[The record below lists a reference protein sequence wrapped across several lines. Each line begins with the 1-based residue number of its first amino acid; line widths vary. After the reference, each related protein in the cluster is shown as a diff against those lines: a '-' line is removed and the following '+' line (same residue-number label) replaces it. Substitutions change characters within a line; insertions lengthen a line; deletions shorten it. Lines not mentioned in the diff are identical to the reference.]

1 MAIPGDEPD
10 LDAEIARAQADI
22 AAGRILEAVDR
33 LQTLIEVPIYD
44 HRLQYTMAAA
54 LGAVGDA
61 DGQQSWLL
69 DAQTFHALQA
79 ISEQDGVDMGRFVSE
94 PSYALQ
100 IGEQAYADGKMGLAS
115 AAFGQVAPQPGAPF
129 NVIMRWGLS
138 LLHQG
143 RIPEAITAFTLAADT
158 YKSSMAHEFLLYACF
173 FAEDGVRL
181 HAAEARRWAQLYA
194 PSYDPADRSF
204 ANPDLSGRKL
214 RVGYVAPSFLRS
226 QLRQFLVPV
235 LENHDLERVD
245 VFIYC
250 ADPNTETGIRATAV
264 RGIGALSDVDAA
276 SLIASDGIDVLVDL
290 WGHTSGGR
298 LGVFALKA
306 APIQAAWINYVQTT
320 GLAAMDY
327 VLHADGTQAPGDEA
341 LFVEEIWRLGPI
353 AAPFRPG
360 ERLDPTPTPALA
372 NGYVTFASFNHPARL
387 NDATVA
393 AWAAI
398 LKGRAGSKLLLKYR
412 YFVDP
417 VLQQAV
423 LARFLGHG
431 VTAEQIVFEG
441 HSTGPDYLKSFGRID
456 LALDPSPAPGGTTS
470 SEAVS
475 NGVPLLTLRGPDFY
489 SRIGTLRLEP
499 LSLHQL
505 VAESWE
511 DYVARALALTEDL
524 AALDALRAQV
534 QPRFEASPLRDEAG
548 FTAILED
555 AFRQMFARWKAAS

>member
-1 MAIPGDEPD
+1 MDIPGDEPD
-10 LDAEIARAQADI
+10 LDAEIARAQSDI
-22 AAGRILEAVDR
+22 AAGRVIAAVDR

-44 HRLQYTMAAA
+44 HRLHYAMAAA
-54 LGAVGDA
+54 LGAVGDPE
-61 DGQQSWLL
+61 GQQSWLL

-79 ISEQDGVDMGRFVSE
+79 ISEQADMARFVSE
-94 PSYALQ
+94 PNYALQ
-100 IGEQAYADGKMGLAS
+100 IGEQAYSDGKMGLAS
-115 AAFGQVAPQPGAPF
+115 AAFGQVAPLPGAPF

-143 RIPEAITAFTLAADT
+143 RIPEAITAFNLAADT
-158 YKSSMAHEFLLYACF
+158 FQSSMAHEFLLYACF
-173 FAEDGVRL
+173 FAQDGVRL

-194 PSYDPADRSF
+194 PAPADRPF
-204 ANPDLSGRKL
+204 ANPDLAGRKL
-214 RVGYVAPSFLRS
+214 RIGYVAPTLLRS
-226 QLRQFLVPV
+226 QLRQFIVPV
-235 LENHDLERVD
+235 LEHHDLASVD

-250 ADPNTETGIRATAV
+250 ADPATETGIRATAV

-276 SLIASDGIDVLVDL
+276 SLIAGDGLDVLVDL

-298 LGVFALKA
+298 LGVFALKP
-306 APIQAAWINYVQTT
+306 APVQAAWINYVQTT
-320 GLAAMDY
+320 GLAAIDY
-327 VLHADGTQAPGDEA
+327 VLHADGTQAADDDE

-353 AAPFRPG
+353 AVPFRPG

-398 LKGRAGSKLLLKYR
+398 LKGRPGSRLLLKYR

-417 VLQQAV
+417 VLQAAV
-423 LARFLGHG
+423 LARFLGQG
-431 VTAEQIVFEG
+431 VTAERIVFEG

-499 LSLHQL
+499 LGLHQL
-505 VAESWE
+505 VAESWD
-511 DYVARALALTEDL
+511 DYVAKALDLTEDL
-524 AALDALRAQV
+524 AALDALRAEIR
-534 QPRFEASPLRDEAG
+534 PRFEASPLRDEAG
-548 FTAILED
+548 FTAILEV
-555 AFRQMFARWKAAS
+555 AFRQMFERWKTGA

>member
-1 MAIPGDEPD
+1 MDIPGDEPD
-10 LDAEIARAQADI
+10 LDTEIDRAQADI
-22 AAGRILEAVDR
+22 AAGAIVEAVER
-33 LQTLIEVPIYD
+33 LQSLIEVPIYD
-44 HRLQYTMAAA
+44 HRLHYAMAAA

-61 DGQQSWLL
+61 DGQQSWLQ

-94 PSYALQ
+94 PSYALEVGQ
-100 IGEQAYADGKMGLAS
+100 KAYSEGRMGLAS
-115 AAFGQVAPQPGAPF
+115 AAFAQVAPQPGAPL
-129 NVIMRWGLS
+129 NAILQWGLS

-143 RIPEAITAFTLAADT
+143 RIPEAITAFSLGADT
-158 YKSSMAHEFLLYACF
+158 YRNSMAHEFLLYACF
-173 FAEDGVRL
+173 FAPDGVRL

-194 PSYDPADRSF
+194 PSPADRPF
-204 ANPDLSGRKL
+204 ANPDLTGRKL
-214 RVGYVAPSFLRS
+214 RIGYVAPSFLRS
-226 QLRQFLVPV
+226 QLRQFIVPV
-235 LENHDLERVD
+235 LENHDLDELE

-250 ADPNTETGIRATAV
+250 ADPATETGIRASAV
-264 RGIGALSDVDAA
+264 RGIGTLSDIDAA
-276 SLIASDGIDVLVDL
+276 SLIASDGLDVLVDL
-290 WGHTSGGR
+290 WGHTAGGR
-298 LGVFALKA
+298 LGVFALKP

-320 GLAAMDY
+320 GLTAMDY
-327 VLHADGTQAPGDEA
+327 VLHAEGTKAPDDDE
-341 LFVEEIWRLGPI
+341 LFVEQIWRLGPI

-360 ERLDPTPTPALA
+360 ERLDPTPTPSLA

-387 NDATVA
+387 NDATLA

-398 LKGRAGSKLLLKYR
+398 LKGRAGSRLLLKYR

-417 VLQQAV
+417 VLQQAL

-441 HSTGPDYLKSFGRID
+441 HSAGPDYLKSFGRID

-499 LSLHQL
+499 LGLHDL
-505 VAESWE
+505 VAESWD
-511 DYVARALALTEDL
+511 DYIAKALALTEDL

-534 QPRFEASPLRDEAG
+534 RPRFEASPIRDEAG
-548 FTAILED
+548 FTRILED
-555 AFRQMFARWKAAS
+555 AFRQMFVRWKAPV

>member
-1 MAIPGDEPD
+1 MDIPGDEPD
-10 LDAEIARAQADI
+10 LDTEIARAQADI
-22 AAGRILEAVDR
+22 ATGAIVEAVER
-33 LQTLIEVPIYD
+33 LQSLIEVPIYD
-44 HRLQYTMAAA
+44 HRLHYAMAAA

-61 DGQQSWLL
+61 DGQQSWLQ

-79 ISEQDGVDMGRFVSE
+79 ISEQADMGRFVSE
-94 PSYALQ
+94 PSYALE
-100 IGEQAYADGKMGLAS
+100 IGQKAYSEGRMGLAS
-115 AAFGQVAPQPGAPF
+115 AAFAQAAPHPGAPL
-129 NVIMRWGLS
+129 NAILQWGLS

-143 RIPEAITAFTLAADT
+143 RIPEAITAFSLGADT
-158 YKSSMAHEFLLYACF
+158 YRSSIAHEFLLYACF
-173 FAEDGVRL
+173 FAPDGVRL

-194 PSYDPADRSF
+194 PPSVDRPF
-204 ANPDLSGRKL
+204 GNPDLTGRKL
-214 RVGYVAPSFLRS
+214 RIGYVAPSFLRS
-226 QLRQFLVPV
+226 QLRQFIVPV
-235 LENHDLERVD
+235 LENHDLGSLD

-250 ADPNTETGIRATAV
+250 ADPATETGIRATAV
-264 RGIGALSDVDAA
+264 RGIGTLSDLDAA
-276 SLIASDGIDVLVDL
+276 SLIASDGLDVLVDL
-290 WGHTSGGR
+290 WGHTAGGR
-298 LGVFALKA
+298 LGVFALKP

-327 VLHADGTQAPGDEA
+327 VLHADGTKAPDDDE
-341 LFVEEIWRLGPI
+341 LFVEQVWRLGPI

-387 NDATVA
+387 NDATLA

-398 LKGRAGSKLLLKYR
+398 LKGRAGSRLLLKYR

-417 VLQQAV
+417 VLQQAL

-431 VTAEQIVFEG
+431 VTAEQVVFEG

-499 LSLHQL
+499 LGLHDL
-505 VAESWE
+505 VAESWD
-511 DYVARALALTEDL
+511 DYIAKALALTEDL

-534 QPRFEASPLRDEAG
+534 RPRFEASPIRDEAG
-548 FTAILED
+548 FTKILEN
-555 AFRQMFARWKAAS
+555 AFRQMFARWKAP

>member
-1 MAIPGDEPD
+1 MDIPGDEPD
-10 LDAEIARAQADI
+10 LDTEIARAQADI
-22 AAGRILEAVDR
+22 AAGRIVEAVDR

-44 HRLQYTMAAA
+44 HRLHYAMAAA

-61 DGQQSWLL
+61 EGQQAWLQ

-79 ISEQDGVDMGRFVSE
+79 ISEQADMGRFVSE
-94 PSYALQ
+94 PGYALE
-100 IGEQAYADGKMGLAS
+100 IGQRAYSEGKMGLAS
-115 AAFGQVAPQPGAPF
+115 AAFAQVAPQPGAPL
-129 NVIMRWGLS
+129 NAILQWGLS

-143 RIPEAITAFTLAADT
+143 RIPEAITAFSLGADT
-158 YKSSMAHEFLLYACF
+158 YRSGMAHEFLLYACF
-173 FAEDGVRL
+173 FAPDGVHL

-194 PSYDPADRSF
+194 PPSVDRPF
-204 ANPDLSGRKL
+204 GNPDLTGRKL
-214 RVGYVAPSFLRS
+214 RIGYVAPSFLRS
-226 QLRQFLVPV
+226 QLRQFIVPV
-235 LENHDLERVD
+235 LENHDLD
-245 VFIYC
+245 ALGVFIYC
-250 ADPNTETGIRATAV
+250 ADPATETGIRASAV
-264 RGIGALSDVDAA
+264 RGIGTLSDLDAA
-276 SLIASDGIDVLVDL
+276 SLIASDGLDVLVDL
-290 WGHTSGGR
+290 WGHTAGGR
-298 LGVFALKA
+298 LGVFALKP

-327 VLHADGTQAPGDEA
+327 VLHADGTKAPDDDE
-341 LFVEEIWRLGPI
+341 LFVEQIWRLGPI

-387 NDATVA
+387 NDATLA

-398 LKGRAGSKLLLKYR
+398 LKGRAGSRLLLKYR

-417 VLQQAV
+417 VLQQAL

-431 VTAEQIVFEG
+431 VTAEQVIFEG
-441 HSTGPDYLKSFGRID
+441 HSSGPDYLKSFGRID

-499 LSLHQL
+499 LGLHDL

-511 DYVARALALTEDL
+511 DYVAKALALTEDL

-534 QPRFEASPLRDEAG
+534 RPRFEASPIRDEAG
-548 FTAILED
+548 FTRILED
-555 AFRQMFARWKAAS
+555 AFRQMFTRWKNP

>member
-1 MAIPGDEPD
+1 MDIPGDEPD
-10 LDAEIARAQADI
+10 LDTEIARAQADI
-22 AAGRILEAVDR
+22 AAGAVVEAVER
-33 LQTLIEVPIYD
+33 LQALIEVPIYD
-44 HRLQYTMAAA
+44 HRLHYAMAAA
-54 LGAVGDA
+54 LGMVGDA
-61 DGQQSWLL
+61 EGQQAWLQ

-94 PSYALQ
+94 PGYALE
-100 IGEQAYADGKMGLAS
+100 IGQRAYSEGKMGLAS
-115 AAFGQVAPQPGAPF
+115 AAFAQVAPQPGAPL
-129 NVIMRWGLS
+129 NAILQWGLS

-143 RIPEAITAFTLAADT
+143 RIPEAITAFSLGADT
-158 YKSSMAHEFLLYACF
+158 YRSSMAHEFLLYACF
-173 FAEDGVRL
+173 FAQDGVRL

-194 PSYDPADRSF
+194 PPGVERPF
-204 ANPDLSGRKL
+204 GNPDLAGRKL
-214 RVGYVAPSFLRS
+214 RIGYVAPSFLRS
-226 QLRQFLVPV
+226 QLRQFILPV
-235 LENHDLERVD
+235 LENHDLDRHE

-250 ADPNTETGIRATAV
+250 ADPATETGIRASAV
-264 RGIGALSDVDAA
+264 RGIGTLGDIDAA
-276 SLIASDGIDVLVDL
+276 SLIASDGLDVLVDL

-298 LGVFALKA
+298 LGVFALKP
-306 APIQAAWINYVQTT
+306 APVQAAWINYVQTT

-327 VLHADGTQAPGDEA
+327 VLHADGTKAPDDDE
-341 LFVEEIWRLGPI
+341 LFVEQIWRLGPI

-360 ERLDPTPTPALA
+360 ERLDPTPTPGLA

-398 LKGRAGSKLLLKYR
+398 LKGRAGSRLLLKYR

-417 VLQQAV
+417 VLQQAL

-431 VTAEQIVFEG
+431 VTAEQVVFEG
-441 HSTGPDYLKSFGRID
+441 HATGPDYLKSFGRID

-475 NGVPLLTLRGPDFY
+475 NGVPLLSLRGPDFY

-499 LSLHQL
+499 LGLHGL
-505 VAESWE
+505 VAESWD
-511 DYVARALALTEDL
+511 DYVAKALALTEDL

-534 QPRFEASPLRDEAG
+534 RPRFEASPIRDEAG
-548 FTAILED
+548 FTRILED
-555 AFRQMFARWKAAS
+555 AFRQMFARWKARA

>member
-1 MAIPGDEPD
+1 MDIPGDEPD
-10 LDAEIARAQADI
+10 LDAEIAQAQADI
-22 AAGRILEAVDR
+22 AAGRIVEAVDR
-33 LQTLIEVPIYD
+33 LQTLIEIPIYD
-44 HRLQYTMAAA
+44 HRLHYAMAAA
-54 LGAVGDA
+54 LGAVGDVE
-61 DGQQSWLL
+61 GQRSWLL

-94 PSYALQ
+94 PDYALQ
-100 IGEQAYADGKMGLAS
+100 IGDQAYADGQMGLAS
-115 AAFGQVAPQPGAPF
+115 AAFGQLAPQPSATF
-129 NVIMRWGLS
+129 YVIMRWGLS

-143 RIPEAITAFTLAADT
+143 RVPEAITVFSLAADT
-158 YKSSMAHEFLLYACF
+158 FKSSTAHEFLLYACF
-173 FAEDGVRL
+173 FAENGVHL

-194 PSYDPADRSF
+194 PPPANLPF
-204 ANPDLSGRKL
+204 ANPDLVGRRL
-214 RVGYVAPSFLRS
+214 RIGYVAPTLMRS
-226 QLRQFLVPV
+226 QLNPFIVPV
-235 LENHDLERVD
+235 LENHDLDQLD

-250 ADPNTETGIRATAV
+250 ADPQTEIGIRATAV
-264 RGIGALSDVDAA
+264 RGIGTLSDIEAA
-276 SLIASDGIDVLVDL
+276 NLIASDGIDILIDL
-290 WGHTSGGR
+290 WGHTADGR
-298 LGVFALKA
+298 LGVFALKP

-327 VLHADGTQAPGDEA
+327 VLHADGAKAPDDDE

-360 ERLDPTPTPALA
+360 ERLDPTPTPALKS
-372 NGYVTFASFNHPARL
+372 GYVTFASFNHPARL

-398 LKGRAGSKLLLKYR
+398 LKGRAGSRLLLKYR
-412 YFVDP
+412 YFLDP

-423 LARFLGHG
+423 LARFLGQG

-441 HSTGPDYLKSFGRID
+441 HSTGLDYLESFGRID

-499 LSLHQL
+499 LGLHQL
-505 VAESWE
+505 VAESWD
-511 DYVARALALTEDL
+511 DYVAKALALTQDL
-524 AALDALRAQV
+524 AALDVLRAEV
-534 QPRFEASPLRDEAG
+534 RPRFEASPIRDEAG
-548 FTAILED
+548 FTRILED
-555 AFRQMFARWKAAS
+555 AFRQMFERWKAGG

>member
-1 MAIPGDEPD
+1 MDIPGDEPD
-10 LDAEIARAQADI
+10 LDAEIALAQSDI
-22 AAGRILEAVDR
+22 AAGRTVAAVER

-44 HRLQYTMAAA
+44 HRLHYAMASA
-54 LGAVGDA
+54 LGAAGDA
-61 DGQQSWLL
+61 EGQQSWLL
-69 DAQTFHALQA
+69 DAQTFHALQV
-79 ISEQDGVDMGRFVSE
+79 ISEQADMGRFVSE
-94 PSYALQ
+94 PNYALQ
-100 IGEQAYADGKMGLAS
+100 IGDQAYADGKMGLAS
-115 AAFGQVAPQPGAPF
+115 SAFGQVAPQPGAPF

-143 RIPEAITAFTLAADT
+143 RIPEAIVAFTLAADT

-173 FAEDGVRL
+173 FAQDGVRL

-194 PSYDPADRSF
+194 PSYDPADRPF
-204 ANPDLSGRKL
+204 ANPDLAGRKL
-214 RVGYVAPSFLRS
+214 RIGYVAPSFLRS
-226 QLRQFLVPV
+226 QLRQFIVPV
-235 LENHDLERVD
+235 LENHDLDRVD

-250 ADPNTETGIRATAV
+250 ADPATETAIRATAV
-264 RGIGALSDVDAA
+264 RGIGTLSDVDAA
-276 SLIASDGIDVLVDL
+276 RLIAGDGIDILVDL

-298 LGVFALKA
+298 LGVFALKP

-320 GLAAMDY
+320 GLTAMDY
-327 VLHADGTQAPGDEA
+327 VLHADGTQAPGDDE

-353 AAPFRPG
+353 AVPFRPG

-417 VLQQAV
+417 VLQAAV
-423 LARFLGHG
+423 LARFLGQG
-431 VTAEQIVFEG
+431 VTAGQIVFEG

-475 NGVPLLTLRGPDFY
+475 NGVPLLTLRGSDFY

-499 LSLHQL
+499 LGLHQL
-505 VAESWE
+505 VAESWD
-511 DYVARALALTEDL
+511 DYVAKALALTQDL
-524 AALDALRAQV
+524 TALDALRAEV
-534 QPRFEASPLRDEAG
+534 RPRFEASPIRDEAG
-548 FTAILED
+548 FTRRLED
-555 AFRQMFARWKAAS
+555 AFRQMFDRWKAAA

>member
-1 MAIPGDEPD
+1 MDIPGDEPD
-10 LDAEIARAQADI
+10 LDTEIARAQADI
-22 AAGRILEAVDR
+22 AAGRIVEAVER
-33 LQTLIEVPIYD
+33 LQGLIEVPIYD
-44 HRLQYTMAAA
+44 HRLHYAMAAA

-61 DGQQSWLL
+61 EGQQAWLQ

-79 ISEQDGVDMGRFVSE
+79 ISEQDGVDMGRFVAE
-94 PSYALQ
+94 PSYALE
-100 IGEQAYADGKMGLAS
+100 IGQKAYSEGKMGLAS
-115 AAFGQVAPQPGAPF
+115 AAFAQVAPQPGAPL
-129 NVIMRWGLS
+129 NAILQWGLS

-143 RIPEAITAFTLAADT
+143 RIPEAITAFSLGADT
-158 YKSSMAHEFLLYACF
+158 YRSAMAHEFLLYACF
-173 FAEDGVRL
+173 FAPDGVHL
-181 HAAEARRWAQLYA
+181 HAAEARRWALLYA
-194 PSYDPADRSF
+194 PPSVDRPF
-204 ANPDLSGRKL
+204 GNPDLTGRKL
-214 RVGYVAPSFLRS
+214 RIGYVAPSFLRS
-226 QLRQFLVPV
+226 QLRQFIVPV
-235 LENHDLERVD
+235 LENHDLDSLE

-250 ADPNTETGIRATAV
+250 ADPATETGIRASAV
-264 RGIGALSDVDAA
+264 RGIGTLSDIDAA
-276 SLIASDGIDVLVDL
+276 SLIASDGLDVLVDL
-290 WGHTSGGR
+290 WGHTAGGR
-298 LGVFALKA
+298 LGVFALKP

-327 VLHADGTQAPGDEA
+327 VLHADGTKAPDDDE
-341 LFVEEIWRLGPI
+341 LFVEQIWRLGPI

-387 NDATVA
+387 NDATLA

-398 LKGRAGSKLLLKYR
+398 LKGRAGSRLLLKYR

-417 VLQQAV
+417 VLQQAL

-431 VTAEQIVFEG
+431 VTAEQVIFEG

-499 LSLHQL
+499 LGLHDL
-505 VAESWE
+505 VTESWE
-511 DYVARALALTEDL
+511 DYVAKALALTEDL

-534 QPRFEASPLRDEAG
+534 RPRFEASPIRDEAG
-548 FTAILED
+548 FTRILED
-555 AFRQMFARWKAAS
+555 AFRQMFTRWKAA

>member
-1 MAIPGDEPD
+1 MDIPGDEPD
-10 LDAEIARAQADI
+10 LDAQIAQAQSEIASGAVVT
-22 AAGRILEAVDR
+22 AVDR
-33 LQTLIEVPIYD
+33 LQALIEVPIYD
-44 HRLQYTMAAA
+44 HRLHYAMAAA

-61 DGQQSWLL
+61 EGQQSWLL
-69 DAQTFHALQA
+69 DAQTFHALQE

-94 PSYALQ
+94 ANYALQ
-100 IGEQAYADGKMGLAS
+100 IGDRAYAEGKMGLAS
-115 AAFGQVAPQPGAPF
+115 AALGQVAPQPGAPF

-158 YKSSMAHEFLLYACF
+158 FKSSMAHEFLLYACF

-181 HAAEARRWAQLYA
+181 HAAQARRWAELYA
-194 PSYDPADRSF
+194 PPPENRPF
-204 ANPDLSGRKL
+204 ANPDLKGRKL
-214 RVGYVAPSFLRS
+214 RIGYVAPTLLRS
-226 QLRQFLVPV
+226 QLRQFIVPV
-235 LENHDLERVD
+235 LENHDLERVE

-250 ADPNTETGIRATAV
+250 ADPATEVGIRATTV
-264 RGIGALSDVDAA
+264 RGIGALSDAAAA
-276 SLIASDGIDVLVDL
+276 SLIAGDGIDVLVDL

-298 LGVFALKA
+298 LGIFALKP
-306 APIQAAWINYVQTT
+306 APVQVAWINYVQTT
-320 GLAAMDY
+320 GLAAIDY
-327 VLHADGTQAPGDEA
+327 VLHADGTRAADDDE
-341 LFVEEIWRLGPI
+341 LFVEKIWRLGPI
-353 AAPFRPG
+353 AVPFRPG

-372 NGYVTFASFNHPARL
+372 SGHVTFASFNHPARL

-398 LKGRAGSKLLLKYR
+398 LKGRPGSRLLLKYR

-417 VLQQAV
+417 VLQQAL
-423 LARFLGHG
+423 LARFLGQG
-431 VTAEQIVFEG
+431 VTAAQIIFEG

-499 LSLHQL
+499 LGLHQL
-505 VAESWE
+505 VAENWD
-511 DYVARALALTEDL
+511 DYVAKALALAADIP
-524 AALDALRAQV
+524 ALDALRAQV
-534 QPRFEASPLRDEAG
+534 RPRFEASPLRDEAG

-555 AFRQMFARWKAAS
+555 AFRQMFERWKATA

>member
-1 MAIPGDEPD
+1 MDIPGDETD
-10 LDAEIARAQADI
+10 LDAEIALALSEI
-22 AAGRILEAVDR
+22 AGGAVVAAVDR

-44 HRLQYTMAAA
+44 HRLHYAMAAA
-54 LGAVGDA
+54 LGAAGDA
-61 DGQQSWLL
+61 EGQQSWLL

-94 PSYALQ
+94 PAYALQ
-100 IGEQAYADGKMGLAS
+100 IGDRAYSEGKMGLAS

-158 YKSSMAHEFLLYACF
+158 FKSSMAHEFLLYACF
-173 FAEDGVRL
+173 FADDGVRL
-181 HAAEARRWAQLYA
+181 HAAEARRWAELYA
-194 PSYDPADRSF
+194 PPPVERPF
-204 ANPDLSGRKL
+204 ANRDLAGRKL
-214 RVGYVAPSFLRS
+214 RIGYVAPTLLRS
-226 QLRQFLVPV
+226 QLRQFIVPV
-235 LENHDLERVD
+235 LEHHDLERVE

-250 ADPNTETGIRATAV
+250 ADPATETGIRATAV
-264 RGIGALSDVDAA
+264 RGVGTLSDAAAA
-276 SLIASDGIDVLVDL
+276 SLIAGDGIDVLVDL

-298 LGVFALKA
+298 LGIFALKP
-306 APIQAAWINYVQTT
+306 APVQAAWINYVQTT
-320 GLAAMDY
+320 GLAAIDY
-327 VLHADGTQAPGDEA
+327 VLHADGTRAADDDE
-341 LFVEEIWRLGPI
+341 LFVEKIWRLGPI
-353 AAPFRPG
+353 AVPFRPG

-372 NGYVTFASFNHPARL
+372 SGYVTFASFNHPARL

-398 LKGRAGSKLLLKYR
+398 LKGRPGSRLLLKYR

-417 VLQQAV
+417 VLQRAL

-431 VTAEQIVFEG
+431 VTAGQIVFEG

-499 LSLHQL
+499 LGLHQL
-505 VAESWE
+505 VAESWD
-511 DYVARALALTEDL
+511 DYVAKALALTADIP
-524 AALDALRAQV
+524 ALDALRAEV
-534 QPRFEASPLRDEAG
+534 RPRFEASPLRDEAG

-555 AFRQMFARWKAAS
+555 AFRQMFTRWKTGA

>member
-1 MAIPGDEPD
+1 MDIPGDEPD
-10 LDAEIARAQADI
+10 LDAEIAQARADI
-22 AAGRILEAVDR
+22 AAGAIIEAVDR

-44 HRLQYTMAAA
+44 HRLHYAMAAA
-54 LGAVGDA
+54 LGAMGDA
-61 DGQQSWLL
+61 EGQASWLL

-94 PSYALQ
+94 PNYALQ
-100 IGEQAYADGKMGLAS
+100 IADKAYAEDKMGLAS
-115 AAFGQVAPQPGAPF
+115 AAAGQIAPQPGAPF
-129 NVIMRWGLS
+129 YVIMRWGVA

-143 RIPEAITAFTLAADT
+143 RIPEAITAFSLAADS
-158 YKSSMAHEFLLYACF
+158 YKSSVAHDYLLYACF
-173 FAEDGVRL
+173 FAENGVHL
-181 HAAEARRWAQLYA
+181 HAAEARRWAKLYA
-194 PSYDPADRSF
+194 PRYDPADRPF
-204 ANPDLSGRKL
+204 ANPSLDQRKL

-226 QLRQFLVPV
+226 QLRQFITPV
-235 LENHDLERVD
+235 LENHDLDQLD

-250 ADPNTETGIRATAV
+250 ADPATEIGIRATAV

-276 SLIASDGIDVLVDL
+276 SLIASDGIDILVDL
-290 WGHTSGGR
+290 WGHTAGGR
-298 LGVFALKA
+298 LGVFGLKP

-320 GLAAMDY
+320 GLPAMDY
-327 VLHADGTQAPGDEA
+327 VLHADGTKAPDDDA

-353 AAPFRPG
+353 AVPFRPG
-360 ERLDPTPTPALA
+360 ERLDPTPTPALKT
-372 NGYVTFASFNHPARL
+372 GHVTFASFNHPARL

-499 LSLHQL
+499 LGLHQL

-511 DYVARALALTEDL
+511 DYVAKALALTEDL
-524 AALDALRAQV
+524 AALDALRAEIR
-534 QPRFEASPLRDEAG
+534 PRFEASPLRDEAG
-548 FTAILED
+548 FTRILED
-555 AFRQMFARWKAAS
+555 ALRQMFERWKAGG